1 VRAEPVAA
9 LYDQGRVH
17 HIGTFPQLEDQ
28 MANFT
33 SDIDRAAAGYS
44 PDRVDALVAHYVVPD
59 FASVQDDGG
68 NLMVLAD
75 QVRRTI
81 A

>member
-1 VRAEPVAA
+1 MFHTVE
-9 LYDQGRVH
+9 
-17 HIGTFPQLEDQ
+17 
-28 MANFT
+28 
-33 SDIDRAAAGYS
+33 
-44 PDRVDALVAHYVVPD
+44 AHYVVPD

-75 QVRRTI
+75 QVRRAI